1 MGNQSHHKLIYR
13 YTDGIY
19 LLYLIDII
27 WFLLSHMQFVSS
39 WIFHPHGCWTIYSV
53 YLALQ
58 AKLSIIH
65 DLLGKVHAA
74 VVSTEKGQ
82 VYRALLNELNAERR
96 QCRSGMRDLFNT
108 SFGATFLTDTGRESS
123 FSYHIHQY
131 ADIYTSKLENF
142 LSYAPESWLHPPH
155 DIKIMPHNA
164 KVVWIFLYGIH
175 LACQIIV
182 TIVIVFMFF
191 QQLLWFKC

>member
-1 MGNQSHHKLIYR
+1 MIGSSHHICS
-13 YTDGIY
+13 
-19 LLYLIDII
+19 LLVHEFSSTWMLTNLLDI
-27 WFLLSHMQFVSS
+27 
-39 WIFHPHGCWTIYSV
+39 

-65 DLLGKVHAA
+65 DLLGKVHAT

-82 VYRALLNELNAERR
+82 VYRALLDELNAERR
-96 QCRSGMRDLFNT
+96 QCRSGMRDLFNS

-123 FSYHIHQY
+123 FAYHIHQY

-164 KVVWIFLYGIH
+164 KVV
-175 LACQIIV
+175 
-182 TIVIVFMFF
+182 
-191 QQLLWFKC
+191 

>member
-1 MGNQSHHKLIYR
+1 MPVHDFPSTWMLCQVALTSL
-13 YTDGIY
+13 T
-19 LLYLIDII
+19 
-27 WFLLSHMQFVSS
+27 
-39 WIFHPHGCWTIYSV
+39 
-53 YLALQ
+53 LQ

-65 DLLGKVHAA
+65 DLLGKVHAT

-82 VYRALLNELNAERR
+82 VYRALLDELNAERR
-96 QCRSGMRDLFNT
+96 QCRSAMRDLFNS

-123 FSYHIHQY
+123 FAYHIHQY

-164 KVVWIFLYGIH
+164 KVAYISSHMWYLYPPD
-175 LACQIIV
+175 
-182 TIVIVFMFF
+182 
-191 QQLLWFKC
+191 

>member
-1 MGNQSHHKLIYR
+1 MALGLVNHRLCPPGLQNLKHDTGNQLHHELIYR

-19 LLYLIDII
+19 LLYLMHMIGSSHHICSLLVHEFSCTWMLTNLLDI
-27 WFLLSHMQFVSS
+27 
-39 WIFHPHGCWTIYSV
+39 

-65 DLLGKVHAA
+65 DLLGKVGAT

-82 VYRALLNELNAERR
+82 VYRALLDELNAERR
-96 QCRSGMRDLFNT
+96 QCRSGMRDLFNS

-123 FSYHIHQY
+123 FAYHIHQY

-164 KVVWIFLYGIH
+164 KVV
-175 LACQIIV
+175 
-182 TIVIVFMFF
+182 
-191 QQLLWFKC
+191 

>member
-1 MGNQSHHKLIYR
+1 VVGKSYTPSSWQSVVTTNWSNRLMMAFTFSICYIPSLVLSPLPHMLFFRPWFFIHINAYR
-13 YTDGIY
+13 FT
-19 LLYLIDII
+19 LLY
-27 WFLLSHMQFVSS
+27 
-39 WIFHPHGCWTIYSV
+39 P
-53 YLALQ
+53 ALQ

-65 DLLGKVHAA
+65 DLLGKVHAT

-82 VYRALLNELNAERR
+82 VYRALLDELNAERR
-96 QCRSGMRDLFNT
+96 QCRSGMRDLFNS

-123 FSYHIHQY
+123 FAYHIHQY

-164 KVVWIFLYGIH
+164 KVV
-175 LACQIIV
+175 
-182 TIVIVFMFF
+182 
-191 QQLLWFKC
+191 

>member
-1 MGNQSHHKLIYR
+1 MFPLALELCLFLI
-13 YTDGIY
+13 GFQIY
-19 LLYLIDII
+19 LFWTKLWPAKFLTNIVTNNGIGLRQAPPPLPHMLFVTP
-27 WFLLSHMQFVSS
+27 WFSINIGCLS
-39 WIFHPHGCWTIYSV
+39 IYWTICCI
-53 YLALQ
+53 LQ

-65 DLLGKVHAA
+65 DLLGKVHAT

-82 VYRALLNELNAERR
+82 VYRALLDELNAERR
-96 QCRSGMRDLFNT
+96 QCRSGMRDLFNS

-123 FSYHIHQY
+123 FAYHIHQY

-164 KVVWIFLYGIH
+164 KVV
-175 LACQIIV
+175 
-182 TIVIVFMFF
+182 
-191 QQLLWFKC
+191 

>member
-1 MGNQSHHKLIYR
+1 MFPLALELCLFLI
-13 YTDGIY
+13 GFQIY
-19 LLYLIDII
+19 LFWTKLWPAKFLTNIVTNNGIGVRQAPPPPHMLFVTP
-27 WFLLSHMQFVSS
+27 WFSINIGCLS
-39 WIFHPHGCWTIYSV
+39 IYWTICCI
-53 YLALQ
+53 LQ

-65 DLLGKVHAA
+65 DLLGKVHAT

-82 VYRALLNELNAERR
+82 VYRALLDELNAERR
-96 QCRSGMRDLFNT
+96 QCRSGMRDLFNS

-123 FSYHIHQY
+123 FAYHIHQY

-164 KVVWIFLYGIH
+164 KVV
-175 LACQIIV
+175 
-182 TIVIVFMFF
+182 
-191 QQLLWFKC
+191 